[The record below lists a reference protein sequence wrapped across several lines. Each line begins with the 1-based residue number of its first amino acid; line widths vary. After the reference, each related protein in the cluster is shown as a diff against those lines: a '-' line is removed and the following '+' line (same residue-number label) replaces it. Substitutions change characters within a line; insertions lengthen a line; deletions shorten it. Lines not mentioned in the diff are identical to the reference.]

1 MIKRMLVMLVLFGVV
16 LGGLFGFKVFVNGKI
31 KEAMAGMA
39 NTPQTVSAAKA
50 ESSDWQPTIDAVG
63 SLRAVRGADL
73 SLEVPGVVEEIL
85 FQSGDE
91 VQAGQILL
99 RLRAEDEI
107 AKLQSLEATAQLAQI
122 TYDRDVKQ
130 FKAQAIS
137 QAVVDNDE
145 ANLRNV
151 KAQVAQQKAIV
162 DKKTLR
168 APFAGRLGLR
178 QVDLGQFL
186 SAGTVIA
193 TLQSLDPIF
202 VDFLLPQQAVA
213 QLTVGAKVEAK
224 VDAFPD
230 RVFTG
235 KITAINPKI
244 ETASR
249 NIQVR
254 ATLPNADQ
262 KLLPGMFATVQLETG
277 AAQRLITL
285 PQTAVSYNPYG
296 SLVYLVDDKGKGR
309 RRQAAAHSPAG
320 LRHHRRHARRPG
332 GDPEGRGRG
341 RHGRDLGPDQAA
353 QRRAGGRRQPRRAEE
368 RPRAE
373 DRRPVIKLARHDGIL
388 RTSPH
393 EVHRS
398 LHPPPGAGV
407 GRQPADPGRR
417 PARHRRPAGAAVSAH
432 RERRGHGD
440 DDLLRRR
447 SRRHRGL
454 HHHAARA
461 GDRPGQRHRLH
472 DLDQPERR
480 QHHHRLP
487 AG

>member
-1 MIKRMLVMLVLFGVV
+1 MIKRMLIMLVLFGVV

-99 RLRAEDEI
+99 RLRAGDEI

-122 TYDRDVKQ
+122 TYDRDVQ
-130 FKAQAIS
+130 LFKARAIS

-145 ANLRNV
+145 ANLRNF

-186 SAGTVIA
+186 SAGSVIA

-296 SLVYLVDDKGKGR
+296 SLVYLVDDKGKGADGKLQLTA
-309 RRQAAAHSPAG
+309 RQVFVTTGAT
-320 LRHHRRHARRPG
+320 R
-332 GDPEGRGRG
+332 GDQVAILKGVAEGDMVVTSG
-341 RHGRDLGPDQAA
+341 Q
-353 QRRAGGRRQPRRAEE
+353 
-368 RPRAE
+368 
-373 DRRPVIKLARHDGIL
+373 IKLRN
-388 RTSPH
+388 
-393 EVHRS
+393 
-398 LHPPPGAGV
+398 GV
-407 GRQPADPGRR
+407 PVVVDNRVVPKNDPAPKIVDN
-417 PARHRRPAGAAVSAH
+417 
-432 RERRGHGD
+432 
-440 DDLLRRR
+440 
-447 SRRHRGL
+447 
-454 HHHAARA
+454 
-461 GDRPGQRHRLH
+461 
-472 DLDQPERR
+472 
-480 QHHHRLP
+480 
-487 AG
+487 

>member
-1 MIKRMLVMLVLFGVV
+1 MIKRMLIMLVLFGVV

-50 ESSDWQPTIDAVG
+50 GSSDWQPAIDAVG

-130 FKAQAIS
+130 LKAQAIS

-145 ANLRNV
+145 ANLRNA

-168 APFAGRLGLR
+168 APFAGKLGLR

-213 QLTVGAKVEAK
+213 QLAVGAKVDAK
-224 VDAFPD
+224 IDAFPG

-277 AAQRLITL
+277 AAEHLITL

-296 SLVYLVDDKGKGR
+296 SLVYLVDDKGKGADGKPQLTA
-309 RRQAAAHSPAG
+309 RQVFVTTGATRGDQVAILKGVAEGDMVVTSG
-320 LRHHRRHARRPG
+320 QIKLRNG
-332 GDPEGRGRG
+332 V
-341 RHGRDLGPDQAA
+341 
-353 QRRAGGRRQPRRAEE
+353 
-368 RPRAE
+368 
-373 DRRPVIKLARHDGIL
+373 PVIVDNRVVPKND
-388 RTSPH
+388 
-393 EVHRS
+393 
-398 LHPPPGAGV
+398 
-407 GRQPADPGRR
+407 PAPKIVD
-417 PARHRRPAGAAVSAH
+417 H
-432 RERRGHGD
+432 
-440 DDLLRRR
+440 
-447 SRRHRGL
+447 
-454 HHHAARA
+454 
-461 GDRPGQRHRLH
+461 
-472 DLDQPERR
+472 
-480 QHHHRLP
+480 
-487 AG
+487 

>member
-50 ESSDWQPTIDAVG
+50 GSSDWQPAIDAVG

-130 FKAQAIS
+130 LKAQAIS

-145 ANLRNV
+145 ANLRNA

-168 APFAGRLGLR
+168 APFAGKLGLR

-213 QLTVGAKVEAK
+213 QLAVGAKVAAK
-224 VDAFPD
+224 IDAFPD

-296 SLVYLVDDKGKGR
+296 SLVYLVDDKGKAADGKPQLTA
-309 RRQAAAHSPAG
+309 RQVFVTTGAT
-320 LRHHRRHARRPG
+320 R
-332 GDPEGRGRG
+332 GDQVAILKGVAEGDMVVTSG
-341 RHGRDLGPDQAA
+341 Q
-353 QRRAGGRRQPRRAEE
+353 
-368 RPRAE
+368 
-373 DRRPVIKLARHDGIL
+373 IKLRN
-388 RTSPH
+388 
-393 EVHRS
+393 
-398 LHPPPGAGV
+398 GV
-407 GRQPADPGRR
+407 PVVVDNKVVPKNDPAPKI
-417 PARHRRPAGAAVSAH
+417 V
-432 RERRGHGD
+432 
-440 DDLLRRR
+440 
-447 SRRHRGL
+447 
-454 HHHAARA
+454 
-461 GDRPGQRHRLH
+461 
-472 DLDQPERR
+472 DQ
-480 QHHHRLP
+480 
-487 AG
+487 

>member
-1 MIKRMLVMLVLFGVV
+1 MIKRMLIMLVLFGVV

-50 ESSDWQPTIDAVG
+50 DSSDWQPTIDAVG

-99 RLRAEDEI
+99 RLRAEDEV

-122 TYDRDVKQ
+122 TYDRDVQ
-130 FKAQAIS
+130 LFKARAIS

-145 ANLRNV
+145 ANLRNF

-235 KITAINPKI
+235 KITAINPRI

-296 SLVYLVDDKGKGR
+296 SLVYLVDDKGKGADGKPQLTA
-309 RRQAAAHSPAG
+309 RQVFVTTGAT
-320 LRHHRRHARRPG
+320 R
-332 GDPEGRGRG
+332 GDQVAILKGVAEGDMVVTSG
-341 RHGRDLGPDQAA
+341 Q
-353 QRRAGGRRQPRRAEE
+353 
-368 RPRAE
+368 
-373 DRRPVIKLARHDGIL
+373 IKLRN
-388 RTSPH
+388 
-393 EVHRS
+393 
-398 LHPPPGAGV
+398 GV
-407 GRQPADPGRR
+407 PVVVDNRVVPKNDPD
-417 PARHRRPAGAAVSAH
+417 PKIV
-432 RERRGHGD
+432 
-440 DDLLRRR
+440 
-447 SRRHRGL
+447 
-454 HHHAARA
+454 
-461 GDRPGQRHRLH
+461 
-472 DLDQPERR
+472 DQ
-480 QHHHRLP
+480 
-487 AG
+487 

>member
-1 MIKRMLVMLVLFGVV
+1 MLIMLVLFGVV
-16 LGGLFGFKVFVNGKI
+16 LGGLFGFKGFVNGKI

-99 RLRAEDEI
+99 RLRGEDEI

-122 TYDRDVKQ
+122 TYDRDVQ
-130 FKAQAIS
+130 LFKARAIS

-145 ANLRNV
+145 ANLRNF

-213 QLTVGAKVEAK
+213 QLAVGAKVEAK

-230 RVFTG
+230 RMFTG

-296 SLVYLVDDKGKGR
+296 SLVYLVDDKGKDADGKPQLTA
-309 RRQAAAHSPAG
+309 RQVFVTTGAT
-320 LRHHRRHARRPG
+320 R
-332 GDPEGRGRG
+332 GDQVAILKGVAEGDMVVTSG
-341 RHGRDLGPDQAA
+341 Q
-353 QRRAGGRRQPRRAEE
+353 
-368 RPRAE
+368 
-373 DRRPVIKLARHDGIL
+373 IKLRN
-388 RTSPH
+388 
-393 EVHRS
+393 
-398 LHPPPGAGV
+398 GV
-407 GRQPADPGRR
+407 PVVVDNRVVPKNDPAPKIVD
-417 PARHRRPAGAAVSAH
+417 H
-432 RERRGHGD
+432 
-440 DDLLRRR
+440 
-447 SRRHRGL
+447 
-454 HHHAARA
+454 
-461 GDRPGQRHRLH
+461 
-472 DLDQPERR
+472 
-480 QHHHRLP
+480 
-487 AG
+487 

>member
-1 MIKRMLVMLVLFGVV
+1 MIKRMLIMLVLVGAV
-16 LGGLFGFKVFVNGKI
+16 LGGLFGFKGFVNGKI

-39 NTPQTVSAAKA
+39 NTPQTISAAKA
-50 ESSDWQPTIDAVG
+50 TSSDWQPTIDAVG

-85 FQSGDE
+85 FNSGDE

-122 TYDRDVKQ
+122 NYDRDVKQ

-145 ANLRNV
+145 ANLRNA

-168 APFAGRLGLR
+168 APFAGKLGLR

-213 QLTVGAKVEAK
+213 QLNVGAKVEAK

-235 KITAINPKI
+235 KITAINPKV

-249 NIQVR
+249 NVQVR

-277 AAQRLITL
+277 AAQRLVTL

-296 SLVYLVDDKGKGR
+296 SLVYLVDDKGKGADGKPQLVA
-309 RRQAAAHSPAG
+309 RQVFVTTGATRGDQVAILKGVADGDMVVTSGQVKLRNGVPIAIDNSVVPKNDPAPKIVD
-320 LRHHRRHARRPG
+320 H
-332 GDPEGRGRG
+332 
-341 RHGRDLGPDQAA
+341 
-353 QRRAGGRRQPRRAEE
+353 
-368 RPRAE
+368 
-373 DRRPVIKLARHDGIL
+373 
-388 RTSPH
+388 
-393 EVHRS
+393 
-398 LHPPPGAGV
+398 
-407 GRQPADPGRR
+407 
-417 PARHRRPAGAAVSAH
+417 
-432 RERRGHGD
+432 
-440 DDLLRRR
+440 
-447 SRRHRGL
+447 
-454 HHHAARA
+454 
-461 GDRPGQRHRLH
+461 
-472 DLDQPERR
+472 
-480 QHHHRLP
+480 
-487 AG
+487 

>member
-1 MIKRMLVMLVLFGVV
+1 MIKRMLIMLVLFGVV

-73 SLEVPGVVEEIL
+73 SLEVSGVVEEIL

-122 TYDRDVKQ
+122 TYDRDVQ
-130 FKAQAIS
+130 LFKARAIS

-145 ANLRNV
+145 ANLRNF

-224 VDAFPD
+224 IDAFPD
-230 RVFTG
+230 RMFTG

-296 SLVYLVDDKGKGR
+296 SLVYLVDDKGKDPDGKPQLTA
-309 RRQAAAHSPAG
+309 RQVFVTTGAT
-320 LRHHRRHARRPG
+320 R
-332 GDPEGRGRG
+332 GDQVAILKGVAEGDMVVTSG
-341 RHGRDLGPDQAA
+341 Q
-353 QRRAGGRRQPRRAEE
+353 
-368 RPRAE
+368 
-373 DRRPVIKLARHDGIL
+373 IKLRN
-388 RTSPH
+388 
-393 EVHRS
+393 
-398 LHPPPGAGV
+398 GV
-407 GRQPADPGRR
+407 PVVVDNRVVPKNDPAPKIVDN
-417 PARHRRPAGAAVSAH
+417 
-432 RERRGHGD
+432 
-440 DDLLRRR
+440 
-447 SRRHRGL
+447 
-454 HHHAARA
+454 
-461 GDRPGQRHRLH
+461 
-472 DLDQPERR
+472 
-480 QHHHRLP
+480 
-487 AG
+487 